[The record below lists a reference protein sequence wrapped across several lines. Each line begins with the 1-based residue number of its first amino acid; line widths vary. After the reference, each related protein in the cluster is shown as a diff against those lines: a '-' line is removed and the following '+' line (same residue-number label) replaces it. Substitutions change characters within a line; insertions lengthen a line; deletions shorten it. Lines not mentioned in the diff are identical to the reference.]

1 MVFQWSPWPVCFY
14 DHDSTEARWCLGRL
28 TSDVLFISYWHW
40 DMYSLQLFLS
50 AALPPGPVL
59 RGQDHVKV
67 HVHHV
72 EVGGAPPPSLPQLIT
87 SHAESVVC
95 AITAQQ
101 AVGARRQSDVWCHL
115 SCSESCLFSCIF
127 HFHRKHKWRG
137 KKTETQKQ
145 TQATESCFI
154 SPTTAG
160 IMTIMMLAMTWTF
173 FKSFDLKTSLYDR
186 PVSHTV
192 ASALYSMQR

>member
-115 SCSESCLFSCIF
+115 MLWKLPFFLYFSLSQ
-127 HFHRKHKWRG
+127 
-137 KKTETQKQ
+137 ETQMKR
-145 TQATESCFI
+145 EKDRNS
-154 SPTTAG
+154 
-160 IMTIMMLAMTWTF
+160 
-173 FKSFDLKTSLYDR
+173 KTDTGYRELFHQPHYYWDHDNND
-186 PVSHTV
+186 VGNDMN
-192 ASALYSMQR
+192 LL